1 MTLPLDRVAR
11 AEPLAELLALP
22 RSRPQLQLLGRVA
35 LTEAVRRRAAEL
47 RQEYVAAG
55 TRVDELA
62 LVQPESDWTCEPPC
76 LRLRTL
82 DFAGVNALRETAGS
96 VPVLNA
102 MGILVAPE
110 RRMLV
115 LHRRAA
121 TTQLYPNALQG
132 VGGSYAPPEGRDPQ
146 DGGDLSRTVQRE
158 VCEELGLRLSLE
170 PARMLLLRERD
181 LGSYLLVYAGCTV
194 TSGLQD
200 PDVDRSEGDI
210 HMIDYDALEHALTNP
225 QRAWAPS
232 GRLSVLCWLAL
243 GAPGAGDG
251 VRFGGLRPQELV
263 GRLIAQ

>member
-1 MTLPLDRVAR
+1 MTSTLDRAAR

-22 RSRPQLQLLGRVA
+22 RTRPQLELLGRVA

-47 RQEYVAAG
+47 REGYVAEG

-62 LVQPESDWTCEPPC
+62 LVQPESDWTCDPPC
-76 LRLRTL
+76 MRLRTL
-82 DFAGVNALRETAGS
+82 DFAGVNALREMEGS

-121 TTQLYPNALQG
+121 TTQLYPSALQG

-158 VCEELGLRLSLE
+158 VCEELGLGLSLE
-170 PARMLLLRERD
+170 AARMMLLRERD

-194 TSGLQD
+194 TTGLHD
-200 PDVDRSEGDI
+200 PEVDRSEGDI
-210 HMIDYDALEHALTNP
+210 FTIGYDALERALTDP
-225 QRAWAPS
+225 ATTWAPS
-232 GRLSVLCWLAL
+232 GRLAVLCWLAL

-263 GRLIAQ
+263 GRLITQ